1 MAQWYRLNRKERV
14 DVVPCQDR
22 GGARTRGSHPRE
34 LPQVPLLSAS
44 YPVTIRAKEFKAR
57 PRSSLSALPPAVP
70 PQTLARKQGG

>member
-1 MAQWYRLNRKERV
+1 MWCLVKTEA
-14 DVVPCQDR
+14 VP
-22 GGARTRGSHPRE
+22 AREAPTLANS
-34 LPQVPLLSAS
+34 PQVPLLSAS